1 MEKDNSNKDYQTKS
15 TKFTNKDFEKSEN
28 VIKQKLKK
36 RRKWIIILGIIVV
49 VVAFSGISS
58 CVSSC
63 NKDREAAEKANE
75 RANESLHWPDSGIAK
90 LLPEPES
97 SNGYIYNSSNDYFSC
112 YVTKTNEDAF
122 NDYINQCKEKGFNE
136 ETNFS
141 STRFE
146 SKDKSSNKLTISF
159 SKDKNEMDIT
169 LGTKAYFDDLDAKNK
184 AFNEKY
190 KSQGNNNSTNT
201 SDLKSF
207 LDSYEQFV
215 DKYMDFMKK
224 YKDSGFS
231 PSMLKDYNDLLA
243 QLNDFNTKIST
254 WDAKKSSM
262 SAQDLAYYTEVMTRC
277 AQKLATVQ

>member
-1 MEKDNSNKDYQTKS
+1 
-15 TKFTNKDFEKSEN
+15 
-28 VIKQKLKK
+28 
-36 RRKWIIILGIIVV
+36 
-49 VVAFSGISS
+49 
-58 CVSSC
+58 
-63 NKDREAAEKANE
+63 
-75 RANESLHWPDSGIAK
+75 
-90 LLPEPES
+90 
-97 SNGYIYNSSNDYFSC
+97 
-112 YVTKTNEDAF
+112 
-122 NDYINQCKEKGFNE
+122 
-136 ETNFS
+136 
-141 STRFE
+141 
-146 SKDKSSNKLTISF
+146 
-159 SKDKNEMDIT
+159 MDIT

-254 WDAKKSSM
+254 
-262 SAQDLAYYTEVMTRC
+262 
-277 AQKLATVQ
+277 